1 MKWTTLL
8 LLALV
13 AVVGCS
19 EERTSETVAAPASQS
34 PAIEVP
40 IFEVDPSWL
49 KTPDN
54 WVLGQIADVHVDAQD
69 HVWVLHRPRTAKP
82 ERPTDIPAPSVWEV
96 DPSGNVIQSWG
107 GPGDFGYE
115 WPGTEHGIFATHDGY
130 VWITGHQPDR
140 DHHLLKFTK
149 DGEFVMQ
156 IGRRGQ
162 SRGNADTQNVNR
174 AASVWVHAKTNEL
187 FVGDGYGNRRVI
199 VFDAETGA
207 FKRMWGAFGNVPEER
222 KPGESPFSSDDT
234 GDGPPQFNNP
244 HNVKVSNDDLVYV
257 ADRDNQRVQV
267 FTLDG
272 EFVSQVFI
280 SRGKMP
286 PSTFTGM
293 AFGKPRNEI
302 ADELLADP
310 ASAARLAFSPDPEQ
324 RFLYVG
330 DRRTEYIYILE
341 RRTLEILGTT
351 ADGAGDQ
358 PGQLYI
364 FHGIS
369 TDSTGNI
376 YTAETQ
382 PNIESEGG
390 LVGRPGASGT
400 SDPYRGNRR
409 VQKFVFKGF
418 GPGPASTQ

>member
-19 EERTSETVAAPASQS
+19 EERTSETVAAPASKS

-162 SRGNADTQNVNR
+162 SRGNADTQNVNPGGVGSGSMPKR
-174 AASVWVHAKTNEL
+174 TSCSSAMAMATAAW
-187 FVGDGYGNRRVI
+187 I

-207 FKRMWGAFGNVPEER
+207 FKTDVGSVRQRAGGA
-222 KPGESPFSSDDT
+222 
-234 GDGPPQFNNP
+234 Q
-244 HNVKVSNDDLVYV
+244 
-257 ADRDNQRVQV
+257 A
-267 FTLDG
+267 
-272 EFVSQVFI
+272 
-280 SRGKMP
+280 
-286 PSTFTGM
+286 
-293 AFGKPRNEI
+293 
-302 ADELLADP
+302 
-310 ASAARLAFSPDPEQ
+310 
-324 RFLYVG
+324 
-330 DRRTEYIYILE
+330 
-341 RRTLEILGTT
+341 
-351 ADGAGDQ
+351 
-358 PGQLYI
+358 
-364 FHGIS
+364 
-369 TDSTGNI
+369 
-376 YTAETQ
+376 
-382 PNIESEGG
+382 
-390 LVGRPGASGT
+390 
-400 SDPYRGNRR
+400 RR
-409 VQKFVFKGF
+409 VSVFF
-418 GPGPASTQ
+418 G